1 MNRRRRRK
9 AAALVLFSGGLDSI
23 LAVKILR
30 AQDVDATPVC
40 FESHF
45 FSGGKARQAA
55 AAAGLD
61 LRVEDI
67 SKLHLAVVKNP
78 RYGRGAG
85 MNPCID
91 CRLLMLKTAGEIMEK
106 EGFDFVATGEVVG
119 QRPMSQTRQSLETI
133 DRQSGLAGKILR
145 PLSAKL
151 LPPTEAEIKGLVDRD
166 KLYDLSGRSRKGQL
180 ALAKIFGIEN
190 IPQPGGG
197 CILTDPEYARRLK
210 ELMANHP
217 DFDGADARL
226 LRHGRAVWQKDLLA
240 VVARNQEECQNLKA
254 MGRAGDWLF
263 EPQNFSGPVV
273 LIRSFGK
280 KNGQGETLADSDR
293 IKKMG
298 QDFVR
303 QYSKKV
309 PSHPDILINDK

>member
-1 MNRRRRRK
+1 
-9 AAALVLFSGGLDSI
+9 
-23 LAVKILR
+23 
-30 AQDVDATPVC
+30 
-40 FESHF
+40 
-45 FSGGKARQAA
+45 
-55 AAAGLD
+55 
-61 LRVEDI
+61 
-67 SKLHLAVVKNP
+67 
-78 RYGRGAG
+78 
-85 MNPCID
+85 
-91 CRLLMLKTAGEIMEK
+91 MEK

-226 LRHGRAVWQKDLLA
+226 FAPWPCGLAKRSAGGGRPQPRRMPKSQSDGTRRRLA
-240 VVARNQEECQNLKA
+240 
-254 MGRAGDWLF
+254 F
-263 EPQNFSGPVV
+263 
-273 LIRSFGK
+273 
-280 KNGQGETLADSDR
+280 
-293 IKKMG
+293 
-298 QDFVR
+298 
-303 QYSKKV
+303 
-309 PSHPDILINDK
+309 